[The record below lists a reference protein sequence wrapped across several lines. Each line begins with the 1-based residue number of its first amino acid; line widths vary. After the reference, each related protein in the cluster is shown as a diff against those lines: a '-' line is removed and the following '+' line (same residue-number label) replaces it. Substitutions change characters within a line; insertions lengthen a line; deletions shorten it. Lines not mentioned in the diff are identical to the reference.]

1 MSNIAIVLLAAGAS
15 RRMGQ
20 AKQLMTWQDTSL
32 IEHQIKTLLPTGAS
46 IHIVLGAY
54 AEKIQPLI
62 TDFSVTIHENPHWEK
77 GMGTSLAFGVRQIV
91 ENTINTTG
99 ILITLVDQPLLT
111 TAHFKTLIDT
121 FTPNQQQII
130 CSTSDKGWSGP
141 PIIFDRCYFEEL
153 MQQDGDHGA
162 KNVTK
167 KHKGAITFLT
177 LGSVLED
184 VDTPQAF
191 AKAITRQF

>member
-1 MSNIAIVLLAAGAS
+1 MSNIAILLLAAGAS

-20 AKQLMTWQDTSL
+20 AKQLMAWQDTSL
-32 IEHQIKTLLPTGAS
+32 VEHQIKTLLPTGAS

-54 AEKIQPLI
+54 AEKIRPLI
-62 TDFSVTIHENPHWEK
+62 SDFSVTIYENPHWEK
-77 GMGTSLAFGVRQIV
+77 GMGTSLAFGVQHIL
-91 ENTINTTG
+91 ENTTNTAG
-99 ILITLVDQPLLT
+99 ILIALVDQPLLKT
-111 TAHFKTLIDT
+111 SHFKTLIDT
-121 FTPNQQQII
+121 FTPNQHQII

-153 MQQDGDHGA
+153 MKQEGDHGA

-167 KHKGAITFLT
+167 KHKKAITFLT